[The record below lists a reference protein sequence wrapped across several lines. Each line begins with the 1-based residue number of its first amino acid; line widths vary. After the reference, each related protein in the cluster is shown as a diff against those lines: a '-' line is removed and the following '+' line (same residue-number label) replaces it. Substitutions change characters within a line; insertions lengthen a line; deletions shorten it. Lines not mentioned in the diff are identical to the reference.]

1 MKNYLIDKNI
11 VDNKFV
17 SIKKIVEKSL
27 ALYSPLYPS
36 IKVKNNLDD
45 RKIYINEI
53 AFSAI
58 IDNLISNA
66 FKYNKKGG
74 YIKVYLDKS
83 YLVIED
89 NGIGIKDTEKIFDRF
104 YKENERGI
112 GIGLSIVKKLC
123 EELKIDIKVSSNSN
137 GTKIKLDLSRYLE
150 TSS

>member
-1 MKNYLIDKNI
+1 
-11 VDNKFV
+11 
-17 SIKKIVEKSL
+17 VE
-27 ALYSPLYPS
+27 
-36 IKVKNNLDD
+36 NNLGDK
-45 RKIYINEI
+45 KIYINEI

-89 NGIGIKDTEKIFDRF
+89 SGIGIKDTKKIFDRF

-137 GTKIKLDLSRYLE
+137 GTKIKLNLSRYLE
-150 TSS
+150 ASS